1 MKERLKDKMSI
12 KKRLISILGMIAI
25 GLVAIV
31 TSGSINQASMD
42 IAKYWAPAVIAAEEL
57 NTHTSDYRIAE
68 HNHALSEQ
76 KDDMKAM
83 EEEILKERQLIDQ
96 AFENYMNHYARGGE
110 ADLIYQAR
118 KGVGSISG
126 VQR

>member
-31 TSGSINQASMD
+31 TSGSINQASTD

-83 EEEILKERQLIDQ
+83 EEEILKGGKGGKSAFRQFKD
-96 AFENYMNHYARGGE
+96 N
-110 ADLIYQAR
+110 DD
-118 KGVGSISG
+118 
-126 VQR
+126 